1 MAGRIPKQFID
12 ELLTRSDIVDVIDAR
27 VPLRK
32 AGKDYKACCPFHEE
46 KTPSFTVSAVKQ
58 FYHCF
63 GCGAHGSAI
72 GFLMDYEHMSFV
84 DAVEELAARAGLTVP
99 REAGAAFEK
108 DKDTGADLLEL
119 MREAAR
125 FYRQQLREHPQAGRA
140 VEYLKGRGITGE
152 IARDFD
158 LGFAPDGWDNLLRA
172 LGKDENTREALA
184 RAGLVV
190 KKDSG
195 GYYDRFRDRVM
206 FPIEDHR
213 GRIVA
218 FGGRV
223 IDDVQ
228 GRTNAADAAEDRTPE
243 AAQGGPKYLNS
254 PETPL
259 FHKGRELY
267 GLFHARAAI
276 KRENRVLVVEGYMD
290 VVALAQFG
298 IDFAVAT
305 LGTATTRDHLERLFR
320 HAPEAVFCFD
330 GDRAG
335 REAAWRALDNA
346 LPVLREGRQISY
358 LFLHEG
364 EDPDTL
370 VRKEGQEAFLARL
383 KKAIPLPDY
392 LFDTL
397 SRQVDLGRLD
407 GRARLVEL
415 ARPLL
420 SKMPI
425 GVLRQMMLDRL
436 SELSHME
443 PGKLPVS
450 AGNPDQRTSSPRAF
464 RPASSGPREP
474 PSVVR
479 LAIAMLLQRPELA
492 RNVHNEDALADL
504 DMPGISLL
512 VELLR
517 VVKAT
522 AEMNTA
528 SIIENFSDSEHK
540 QNLAKLAFWQHP
552 ALDQDLEA
560 EFSGVMSRLDEA
572 SARQK
577 TERLL
582 QKKNT
587 GELNQ
592 AEKDEL
598 ARLLSLKRDNSRL
611 SPSRH

>member
-27 VPLRK
+27 VPLKK

-46 KTPSFTVSAVKQ
+46 KTPSFTVSVDKQ

-72 GFLMDYEHMSFV
+72 GFLMDYDHMSFIE
-84 DAVEELAARAGLTVP
+84 AVEELAARAGLTIP
-99 REAGAAFEK
+99 REAGVIFEK
-108 DKDTGADLLEL
+108 DKDTGADLLDIL
-119 MREAAR
+119 REAAR
-125 FYRQQLREHPQAGRA
+125 FYRSQLREHPQAGRA

-152 IARDFD
+152 IAREFD

-172 LGKDENTREALA
+172 LGKDEKDSPAGSAISSFQKDSREALV
-184 RAGLVV
+184 RAGLAV
-190 KKDSG
+190 KKEGG
-195 GYYDRFRDRVM
+195 GYYDRFRDRIM
-206 FPIEDHR
+206 FPIEDYR
-213 GRIVA
+213 GRVVA

-223 IDDVQ
+223 LDK
-228 GRTNAADAAEDRTPE
+228 GE
-243 AAQGGPKYLNS
+243 PKYLNS

-267 GLFHARAAI
+267 GLYHAREAI
-276 KRENRVLVVEGYMD
+276 KRVNRVLVVEGYMD

-298 IDFAVAT
+298 VDFAVAT

-320 HAPEAVFCFD
+320 HAPDVIFCFD

-346 LPVLREGRQISY
+346 LPVLREGRQVSF
-358 LFLHEG
+358 LFLPEG

-370 VRKEGQEAFLARL
+370 VRKEGREAFLARL
-383 KKAIPLPDY
+383 TQTIPLPDY

-420 SKMPI
+420 SKMPH
-425 GVLRQMMLDRL
+425 GVLLQMMLDRL
-436 SELSHME
+436 AELSRLD
-443 PGKLPVS
+443 PGKLPVMS
-450 AGNPDQRTSSPRAF
+450 GNPEFASLPTKPVARRA
-464 RPASSGPREP
+464 SGPQEP
-474 PSVVR
+474 PSIVR
-479 LAIAMLLQRPELA
+479 RAIALLLQHPGLVEQ
-492 RNVHNEDALADL
+492 VKDDGGLADL
-504 DMPGISLL
+504 DLPGVALFFEL
-512 VELLR
+512 MKLLR
-517 VVKAT
+517 ST
-522 AEMNTA
+522 PGLNTA
-528 SIIENFSDSEHK
+528 SIIENYRDSEH
-540 QNLAKLAFWQHP
+540 QHHLSKLAVWDYP
-552 ALDQDLEA
+552 GIVENAEA
-560 EFSGVMSRLDEA
+560 EFIGVVSRLAET

-582 QKKNT
+582 QKQDAN
-587 GELNQ
+587 GLNQ

>member
-12 ELLTRSDIVDVIDAR
+12 ELLTRSDIVDVIDSY
-27 VPLRK
+27 VPLKK

-46 KTPSFTVSAVKQ
+46 KTPSFTVSVDKQ

-84 DAVEELAARAGLTVP
+84 EAVEDLATRAGLKVP
-99 REAGAAFEK
+99 KEAGIISEQDKDSGANLLEILREAS
-108 DKDTGADLLEL
+108 
-119 MREAAR
+119 R

-152 IARDFD
+152 VAHEFG

-172 LGKDENTREALA
+172 LGKDDASRDALA

-190 KKDSG
+190 KKEGG

-213 GRIVA
+213 GRVVA

-223 IDDVQ
+223 IDK
-228 GRTNAADAAEDRTPE
+228 GE
-243 AAQGGPKYLNS
+243 PKYLNS

-267 GLFHARAAI
+267 GLFHAREAI

-298 IDFAVAT
+298 VDFAVAT

-320 HAPEAVFCFD
+320 HAPEVIFCFD

-346 LPVLREGRQISY
+346 LPALREGWQASF
-358 LFLHEG
+358 LFLPEG

-370 VRKEGQEAFLARL
+370 VRKEGRDAFLARL
-383 KKAIPLPDY
+383 KTATPLPEY
-392 LFDTL
+392 LFDNL
-397 SRQVDLGRLD
+397 MRQVDMNRMD

-420 SKMPI
+420 SKMPT

-436 SELSHME
+436 AELSRMDV
-443 PGKLPVS
+443 GKLPVPS
-450 AGNPDQRTSSPRAF
+450 GNTEPANVF
-464 RPASSGPREP
+464 RPARRGSASGPQEP
-474 PSVVR
+474 PSIVRRAIALMLQHPVLAKKLSNEGELAGLDLPGMPLFLELYNLLKNSPTLNTAAIIESFGDSEYKHHLSR
-479 LAIAMLLQRPELA
+479 LAVWDYPAMTENVEMEFDSVINRLCAASSKQR
-492 RNVHNEDALADL
+492 
-504 DMPGISLL
+504 
-512 VELLR
+512 
-517 VVKAT
+517 
-522 AEMNTA
+522 
-528 SIIENFSDSEHK
+528 
-540 QNLAKLAFWQHP
+540 
-552 ALDQDLEA
+552 
-560 EFSGVMSRLDEA
+560 
-572 SARQK
+572 

-582 QKKNT
+582 QKQHAQ
-587 GELNQ
+587 GLSQ
-592 AEKDEL
+592 MEKDEL
-598 ARLLSLKRDNSRL
+598 ARLLSVKRDNSRL

>member
-12 ELLTRSDIVDVIDAR
+12 ELLTRTDIVDVIDSY
-27 VPLRK
+27 VPLKK

-46 KTPSFTVSAVKQ
+46 KTPSFTVSVDKQ

-84 DAVEELAARAGLTVP
+84 EAVEDLATRAGLKVP
-99 REAGAAFEK
+99 KEAGVFSGP
-108 DKDTGADLLEL
+108 DKDNGADLLGL
-119 MREAAR
+119 LREAER

-140 VEYLKGRGITGE
+140 VDYLKGRGITGE
-152 IARDFD
+152 IAHEFG

-172 LGKDENTREALA
+172 LGKDDASREALA
-184 RAGLVV
+184 RAGLAV

-195 GYYDRFRDRVM
+195 GHYDRFRDRVM

-213 GRIVA
+213 GRVVA

-228 GRTNAADAAEDRTPE
+228 GRTNAAEDRMSGATK
-243 AAQGGPKYLNS
+243 GGPKYLNS

-267 GLFHARAAI
+267 GLFHAREAI

-298 IDFAVAT
+298 VDFAVAT

-320 HAPEAVFCFD
+320 HAPEVIFCFD

-346 LPVLREGRQISY
+346 LPALREGWQASF
-358 LFLHEG
+358 LFLPEG

-370 VRKEGQEAFLARL
+370 VRKEGKDAFLARL
-383 KKAIPLPDY
+383 KAAIPLPEY
-392 LFDTL
+392 LFDNL
-397 SRQVDLGRLD
+397 MRQVDMNRLD

-420 SKMPI
+420 SKMPQ

-436 SELSHME
+436 AELSRMDV
-443 PGKLPVS
+443 GKLPVPS
-450 AGNPDQRTSSPRAF
+450 GGAEPASSF
-464 RPASSGPREP
+464 RPAMRASSGGPQEP
-474 PSVVR
+474 PSIVR
-479 LAIAMLLQRPELA
+479 RAIALMLQHPALA
-492 RNVHNEDALADL
+492 EKLSNESELADL
-504 DMPGISLL
+504 DLPGMPLFL
-512 VELLR
+512 ELYGML
-517 VVKAT
+517 KNSPT
-522 AEMNTA
+522 MNTA
-528 SIIENFSDSEHK
+528 AIIESFSDSEYQHHLSR
-540 QNLAKLAFWQHP
+540 LAVWDYP
-552 ALDQDLEA
+552 ALAENVEM
-560 EFSGVMSRLDEA
+560 EFSAVINRLRDA
-572 SARQK
+572 SAKQRA
-577 TERLL
+577 ERLL
-582 QKKNT
+582 HKQHAQ
-587 GELNQ
+587 GLNQ
-592 AEKDEL
+592 TEKDEL
-598 ARLLSLKRDNSRL
+598 ARLLSVKRDNSRL

>member
-12 ELLTRSDIVDVIDAR
+12 ELLIRSDIVDVIDSH

-46 KTPSFTVSAVKQ
+46 KTPSFTVSADKQ

-84 DAVEELAARAGLTVP
+84 EAVEELAARAGLTVP
-99 REAGAAFEK
+99 REAGAALEK
-108 DKDTGADLLEL
+108 DKDTGADLIEL

-140 VEYLKGRGITGE
+140 VEYLKKRGITGE
-152 IARDFD
+152 IAREFD

-172 LGKDENTREALA
+172 LGKDEASREALV
-184 RAGLVV
+184 RAGLAV

-206 FPIEDHR
+206 FPIEDYR
-213 GRIVA
+213 GRRVA

-223 IDDVQ
+223 MDK
-228 GRTNAADAAEDRTPE
+228 GE
-243 AAQGGPKYLNS
+243 PKYLNS

-290 VVALAQFG
+290 VVALAQFN

-320 HAPEAVFCFD
+320 HAPEVVFCFD

-346 LPVLREGRQISY
+346 LPVLREGRQISF
-358 LFLHEG
+358 LFLPEG
-364 EDPDTL
+364 EDPDTF
-370 VRKEGQEAFLARL
+370 VRQEGREALLACL
-383 KKAIPLPDY
+383 KTALPLPDY

-415 ARPLL
+415 ASPLL
-420 SKMPI
+420 SKMPA
-425 GVLRQMMLDRL
+425 GVLHRMMLDRL
-436 SELSHME
+436 AELSRMD
-443 PGKLPVS
+443 PGKLPLLAGSPEPVS
-450 AGNPDQRTSSPRAF
+450 LT
-464 RPASSGPREP
+464 RPEIRHKSGPQEP

-479 LAIAMLLQRPELA
+479 LAIAMLLQHPELVA
-492 RNVHNEDALADL
+492 KAPHEQALTDL
-504 DMPGISLL
+504 DMPGIPLL
-512 VELLR
+512 AELLR
-517 VVKAT
+517 LMRAT
-522 AEMNTA
+522 PGLNTA
-528 SIIENFSDSEHK
+528 SIIENFSGSEHK
-540 QNLAKLAFWQHP
+540 HNLAKLAFWRHP
-552 ALDQDLEA
+552 ALEQNVEA
-560 EFSGVMSRLDEA
+560 EFSGVMSRLDEI
-572 SARQK
+572 SAWQK

-582 QKKNT
+582 HKKKNM
-587 GELNQ
+587 GGLNQ

>member
-12 ELLTRSDIVDVIDAR
+12 ELLTRSDIIDVIDAR

-46 KTPSFTVSAVKQ
+46 KTPSFTVSADKQ

-84 DAVEELAARAGLTVP
+84 EAVEELAARAGLTVP
-99 REAGAAFEK
+99 KEAGAAFEK
-108 DKDTGADLLEL
+108 EKDTGADLIEL

-125 FYRQQLREHPQAGRA
+125 FYRSQLREHPQASRP

-158 LGFAPDGWDNLLRA
+158 LGFAPDGWDHLLRA
-172 LGKDENTREALA
+172 LGKDEASREALA

-223 IDDVQ
+223 IDK
-228 GRTNAADAAEDRTPE
+228 GE
-243 AAQGGPKYLNS
+243 PKYLNS

-267 GLFHARAAI
+267 GLFHARDAI

-320 HAPEAVFCFD
+320 HAPEVIFCFD

-346 LPVLREGRQISY
+346 LPVLREGRQISF
-358 LFLHEG
+358 LFLPEG

-370 VRKEGQEAFLARL
+370 VRQEGRDAFLARL
-383 KKAIPLPDY
+383 KKALPLPDY

-420 SKMPI
+420 SKMPA

-436 SELSHME
+436 GELSLMD
-443 PGKLPVS
+443 PDKLPMS
-450 AGNPDQRTSSPRAF
+450 AANPDQPVPQRGF
-464 RPASSGPREP
+464 RPSGSGPREP
-474 PSVVR
+474 ASVVR

-492 RNVHNEDALADL
+492 RNVHNEDALTDL
-504 DMPGISLL
+504 DMPGMPLL
-512 VELLR
+512 LELLR
-517 VVKAT
+517 VVKGT
-522 AEMNTA
+522 SGLNTA
-528 SIIENFSDSEHK
+528 SIIENFSDSEYK

-552 ALDQDLEA
+552 ALEQDLET
-560 EFSGVMSRLDEA
+560 EFSGVMSRLEEV

-582 QKKNT
+582 QKKHT
-587 GELNQ
+587 GGLNQ
-592 AEKDEL
+592 MEKDEL
-598 ARLLSLKRDNSRL
+598 ARLLSLKRDNSRV

>member
-12 ELLTRSDIVDVIDAR
+12 ELLTRSDIIDVIDAR

-46 KTPSFTVSAVKQ
+46 KTPSFTVSADKQ

-84 DAVEELAARAGLTVP
+84 EAVEELAARAGLTVP
-99 REAGAAFEK
+99 KEAGGTFEK
-108 DKDTGADLLEL
+108 EKDTGADLIEL

-125 FYRQQLREHPQAGRA
+125 FYRQQLREHPQASRP
-140 VEYLKGRGITGE
+140 VEYLKKRGITGE

-158 LGFAPDGWDNLLRA
+158 LGFAPDGWDNLLRT
-172 LGKDENTREALA
+172 LGKDEATREALA

-223 IDDVQ
+223 IDK
-228 GRTNAADAAEDRTPE
+228 GE
-243 AAQGGPKYLNS
+243 PKYLNS

-267 GLFHARAAI
+267 GLFHARDAI
-276 KRENRVLVVEGYMD
+276 KRENRVMVVEGYMD

-298 IDFAVAT
+298 VDFAVAT

-320 HAPEAVFCFD
+320 HAPEVIFCFD

-346 LPVLREGRQISY
+346 LPVLREGRQISF
-358 LFLHEG
+358 LFLPEG

-370 VRKEGQEAFLARL
+370 VRKEGREAFLARL
-383 KKAIPLPDY
+383 KKALPLPDY
-392 LFDTL
+392 LFDSL

-420 SKMPI
+420 SKMPA

-436 SELSHME
+436 GELSRTD

-450 AGNPDQRTSSPRAF
+450 AGAPEQRPLQHEY
-464 RPASSGPREP
+464 RPSGGGPREP
-474 PSVVR
+474 PSMIR
-479 LAIAMLLQRPELA
+479 LAIAMLLQQPNLA
-492 RNVHNEDALADL
+492 RNVQNESDLAEL
-504 DMPGISLL
+504 DMPGMPLL
-512 VELLR
+512 MELLR
-517 VVKAT
+517 VVKGT
-522 AEMNTA
+522 SGLNTA

-552 ALDQDLEA
+552 ALEQDLEA
-560 EFSGVMSRLDEA
+560 EFSGVMSRLYEA

-582 QKKNT
+582 QKKQT
-587 GELNQ
+587 VGLNQ
-592 AEKDEL
+592 AESDEL
-598 ARLLSLKRDNSRL
+598 ARLLSLKRDSSRL
-611 SPSRH
+611 LPSRH

>member
-12 ELLTRSDIVDVIDAR
+12 ELLTRSDIVDVIDSH
-27 VPLRK
+27 VPLKK

-46 KTPSFTVSAVKQ
+46 KTPSFTVSVDKQ

-84 DAVEELAARAGLTVP
+84 EAVEDLAARAGLKVP
-99 REAGAAFEK
+99 KEAGVFSGP
-108 DKDTGADLLEL
+108 DKDNGADLLGL
-119 MREAAR
+119 LLEATR

-152 IARDFD
+152 IAHEFG

-172 LGKDENTREALA
+172 LGKDDASCEALA
-184 RAGLVV
+184 RAGLAV
-190 KKDSG
+190 KKESG
-195 GYYDRFRDRVM
+195 GHYDRFRDRVM

-213 GRIVA
+213 GRAVA

-228 GRTNAADAAEDRTPE
+228 GRTTVAEDRMSGATK
-243 AAQGGPKYLNS
+243 GGPKYLNS

-267 GLFHARAAI
+267 GLFHAREAI

-298 IDFAVAT
+298 VDFAVAT
-305 LGTATTRDHLERLFR
+305 LGTATTRDHLDRLFR
-320 HAPEAVFCFD
+320 HAPEFIFCFD

-346 LPVLREGRQISY
+346 LPALREGWQASF
-358 LFLHEG
+358 LFLPEG

-370 VRKEGQEAFLARL
+370 VRKEGKDAFLARL
-383 KKAIPLPDY
+383 KTAIPLPEY
-392 LFDTL
+392 LFDNL
-397 SRQVDLGRLD
+397 MRQVDMNRMD

-420 SKMPI
+420 SKMPQ

-436 SELSHME
+436 AELSRME
-443 PGKLPVS
+443 VGKLPVPS
-450 AGNPDQRTSSPRAF
+450 GNTEPASFF
-464 RPASSGPREP
+464 RPAMRGSSSGPQEP
-474 PSVVR
+474 PSIVR
-479 LAIAMLLQRPELA
+479 RAIALMLQHPALA
-492 RNVHNEDALADL
+492 EKLSNESELADL
-504 DMPGISLL
+504 DLPGMPLFL
-512 VELLR
+512 ELYSML
-517 VVKAT
+517 KNSPT
-522 AEMNTA
+522 MNTA
-528 SIIENFSDSEHK
+528 AIIESFSDSEH
-540 QNLAKLAFWQHP
+540 QHHLSRLAVWDYP
-552 ALDQDLEA
+552 ALAENVEM
-560 EFSGVMSRLDEA
+560 EFSVVINRLCDA
-572 SARQK
+572 SSKQR
-577 TERLL
+577 TDRLL
-582 QKKNT
+582 QKQHAQ
-587 GELNQ
+587 GLNQ
-592 AEKDEL
+592 TEKDEL
-598 ARLLSLKRDNSRL
+598 ARLLSVKRDNSRL

>member
-46 KTPSFTVSAVKQ
+46 KTPSFTVSADKQ

-84 DAVEELAARAGLTVP
+84 EAVEELAARAGLTVP
-99 REAGAAFEK
+99 KEAGTAFEK
-108 DKDTGADLLEL
+108 EKDTGADLIDLL
-119 MREAAR
+119 REAAR
-125 FYRQQLREHPQAGRA
+125 FYRQQLREHPQAARA
-140 VEYLKGRGITGE
+140 VNYLKRRGITGE
-152 IARDFD
+152 IANEFN

-172 LGKDENTREALA
+172 LGKDDNSREALA
-184 RAGLVV
+184 RAGLAV

-218 FGGRV
+218 FGGRI
-223 IDDVQ
+223 IDK
-228 GRTNAADAAEDRTPE
+228 GE
-243 AAQGGPKYLNS
+243 PKYLNS

-267 GLFHARAAI
+267 GLFHARDAI
-276 KRENRVLVVEGYMD
+276 RRENRVMVVEGYMD

-320 HAPEAVFCFD
+320 HAPEVIFCFD

-335 REAAWRALDNA
+335 REAAWRALENV

-358 LFLHEG
+358 LFLPEG
-364 EDPDTL
+364 DDPDTL
-370 VRKEGQEAFLARL
+370 VRKEGKEALLARL
-383 KKAIPLPDY
+383 RKSIPLPDY
-392 LFDTL
+392 LFDSL

-420 SKMPI
+420 SKMPTGI
-425 GVLRQMMLDRL
+425 LREMMLERL
-436 SELSHME
+436 AELSRTD
-443 PGKLPVS
+443 PVKMPLNVGS
-450 AGNPDQRTSSPRAF
+450 PEAYPSSPREF
-464 RPASSGPREP
+464 RVSSRGPREP
-474 PSVVR
+474 PSMVR
-479 LAIAMLLQRPELA
+479 LAIAILLQRPELA
-492 RNVHNEDALADL
+492 RSVSDARVLADL
-504 DMPGISLL
+504 EMPGVPLL
-512 VELLR
+512 VELLS
-517 VVKAT
+517 VIKGS
-522 AEMNTA
+522 AELNTA
-528 SIIENFSDSEHK
+528 SIIENFDDSDHK

-552 ALDQDLEA
+552 ALDTDLEA
-560 EFSGVMSRLDEA
+560 EFAGVMSRLQEVCT
-572 SARQK
+572 RQK

-582 QKKNT
+582 HKKEV

-611 SPSRH
+611 SPPRH

>member
-12 ELLTRSDIVDVIDAR
+12 ELLTRSDIVDVIDSY
-27 VPLRK
+27 VPLKK

-46 KTPSFTVSAVKQ
+46 KTPSFTVSVDKQ

-84 DAVEELAARAGLTVP
+84 EAVEDLAARAGLKVP
-99 REAGAAFEK
+99 KEAGVFQGP
-108 DKDTGADLLEL
+108 DKDNGTDLLGL
-119 MREAAR
+119 LLEATR

-152 IARDFD
+152 IAHEFG

-172 LGKDENTREALA
+172 LGKDDVSREALA
-184 RAGLVV
+184 RAGLAV
-190 KKDSG
+190 KKEGG
-195 GYYDRFRDRVM
+195 GYYDRFRDRII

-213 GRIVA
+213 GRVVA

-223 IDDVQ
+223 LDK
-228 GRTNAADAAEDRTPE
+228 GE
-243 AAQGGPKYLNS
+243 PKYLNS
-254 PETPL
+254 PETQL

-267 GLFHARAAI
+267 GLFHAREAI

-298 IDFAVAT
+298 VDFAVAT

-320 HAPEAVFCFD
+320 HAPEVIFCFD

-346 LPVLREGRQISY
+346 LPALREGWQASF
-358 LFLHEG
+358 LFLPEG
-364 EDPDTL
+364 EDPDSL
-370 VRKEGQEAFLARL
+370 VRKEGKDAFLARL
-383 KKAIPLPDY
+383 KTAIPLPEY
-392 LFDTL
+392 LFDNL
-397 SRQVDLGRLD
+397 MRQVDMNRMD

-420 SKMPI
+420 SKMPQ

-436 SELSHME
+436 AELSRMDV
-443 PGKLPVS
+443 GKLPVPS
-450 AGNPDQRTSSPRAF
+450 GNTEPASSF
-464 RPASSGPREP
+464 RPAMRGSSSGPQEP
-474 PSVVR
+474 PSIVR
-479 LAIAMLLQRPELA
+479 RAIALMLQHPALA
-492 RNVHNEDALADL
+492 QQLSNESELADL
-504 DMPGISLL
+504 DLPGMPLL
-512 VELLR
+512 LELYGML
-517 VVKAT
+517 KNSPT
-522 AEMNTA
+522 MNTA
-528 SIIENFSDSEHK
+528 AIIESFSDSEYQHHLSR
-540 QNLAKLAFWQHP
+540 LAVWDYP
-552 ALDQDLEA
+552 ALA
-560 EFSGVMSRLDEA
+560 ENVEMEFGVVINRLCDA
-572 SARQK
+572 SSKQR

-582 QKKNT
+582 QKQHAQ
-587 GELNQ
+587 GLNQ
-592 AEKDEL
+592 TEKDEL
-598 ARLLSLKRDNSRL
+598 ARLLSVKRDNSRL

>member
-12 ELLTRSDIVDVIDAR
+12 ELLTRSDIVDVIDSY
-27 VPLRK
+27 VPLKK

-46 KTPSFTVSAVKQ
+46 KTPSFTVSVDKQ

-84 DAVEELAARAGLTVP
+84 EAVEDLAARAGLKVP
-99 REAGAAFEK
+99 KEAGVFSGP
-108 DKDTGADLLEL
+108 DKDNGADLLGL
-119 MREAAR
+119 LLEATR

-152 IARDFD
+152 IAHEFG

-172 LGKDENTREALA
+172 LGKDEANREALA
-184 RAGLVV
+184 RAGLAV
-190 KKDSG
+190 KKEGG
-195 GYYDRFRDRVM
+195 GYYDRFRDRII

-213 GRIVA
+213 GRVVA

-223 IDDVQ
+223 IDK
-228 GRTNAADAAEDRTPE
+228 GE
-243 AAQGGPKYLNS
+243 PKYLNS
-254 PETPL
+254 PETSL

-267 GLFHARAAI
+267 GLFHAREAI

-298 IDFAVAT
+298 VDFAVAT

-320 HAPEAVFCFD
+320 HAPEVIFCFD

-346 LPVLREGRQISY
+346 LPALREGWQASF
-358 LFLHEG
+358 LFLPEG

-370 VRKEGQEAFLARL
+370 VRKEGKDAFLARL
-383 KKAIPLPDY
+383 KTAIPLPEY
-392 LFDTL
+392 LFDNL
-397 SRQVDLGRLD
+397 MRQVDMNRMD

-420 SKMPI
+420 SKMPQ

-436 SELSHME
+436 AELSRLDV
-443 PGKLPVS
+443 GKLPV
-450 AGNPDQRTSSPRAF
+450 TSGYAEPASAF
-464 RPASSGPREP
+464 RPAARGSSGPQEP
-474 PSVVR
+474 PSIVR
-479 LAIAMLLQRPELA
+479 RAIALMLQHPALA
-492 RNVHNEDALADL
+492 QKLSNESELADL
-504 DMPGISLL
+504 DLPGMPLFL
-512 VELLR
+512 ELYGML
-517 VVKAT
+517 KNSPT
-522 AEMNTA
+522 MNTA
-528 SIIENFSDSEHK
+528 AIIESFSDSDYQHHLSR
-540 QNLAKLAFWQHP
+540 LAVWDYP
-552 ALDQDLEA
+552 ALAENVEL
-560 EFSGVMSRLDEA
+560 EFSVVINRLCDA
-572 SARQK
+572 SSKQK

-582 QKKNT
+582 QKQHAQ
-587 GELNQ
+587 GLNQ
-592 AEKDEL
+592 TEKDEL
-598 ARLLSLKRDNSRL
+598 ARLLSVKRDNSRL

>member
-46 KTPSFTVSAVKQ
+46 KTPSFTVSADKQ

-84 DAVEELAARAGLTVP
+84 EAVEELAARAGLTVP
-99 REAGAAFEK
+99 KEAGAAFEK
-108 DKDTGADLLEL
+108 DKDTGADLIEL

-140 VEYLKGRGITGE
+140 VDYLKGRGITGE

-172 LGKDENTREALA
+172 LGKDDATREALA

-190 KKDSG
+190 KKDSSSF
-195 GYYDRFRDRVM
+195 YDRFRDRVM

-228 GRTNAADAAEDRTPE
+228 GRTNVAKDRMSGATK
-243 AAQGGPKYLNS
+243 GGPKYLNS

-267 GLFHARAAI
+267 GLFHARDAI

-298 IDFAVAT
+298 INNAVAT
-305 LGTATTRDHLERLFR
+305 LGTATTREHLERLFR
-320 HAPEAVFCFD
+320 HVPDVVFCFD

-346 LPVLREGRQISY
+346 LPVLREGRQISF
-358 LFLHEG
+358 LFLPEG

-370 VRKEGQEAFLARL
+370 VRQEGREAFLARL
-383 KKAIPLPDY
+383 KKALPLPDY
-392 LFDTL
+392 LFETL

-420 SKMPI
+420 SKMPA

-436 SELSHME
+436 AELSLMD
-443 PGKLPVS
+443 PDKLPVNV
-450 AGNPDQRTSSPRAF
+450 ANPDRHVPRRGF
-464 RPASSGPREP
+464 RPSGGPREP
-474 PSVVR
+474 ASVVR
-479 LAIAMLLQRPELA
+479 LAIAMLLQRPDLA
-492 RNVHNEDALADL
+492 RNVRNEDALAEL
-504 DMPGISLL
+504 DMPGIPLL
-512 VELLR
+512 LELLR
-517 VVKAT
+517 VVKGT
-522 AEMNTA
+522 SGMNTA
-528 SIIENFSDSEHK
+528 SIIENFNDSEHK

-552 ALDQDLEA
+552 ALEQELET
-560 EFSGVMSRLDEA
+560 EFSGVMSRLDEV

-582 QKKNT
+582 QKKHS
-587 GELNQ
+587 GGLNQ

-598 ARLLSLKRDNSRL
+598 ARLLSLKRDNSRV

>member
-1 MAGRIPKQFID
+1 M
-12 ELLTRSDIVDVIDAR
+12 
-27 VPLRK
+27 
-32 AGKDYKACCPFHEE
+32 
-46 KTPSFTVSAVKQ
+46 
-58 FYHCF
+58 
-63 GCGAHGSAI
+63 
-72 GFLMDYEHMSFV
+72 
-84 DAVEELAARAGLTVP
+84 
-99 REAGAAFEK
+99 
-108 DKDTGADLLEL
+108 
-119 MREAAR
+119 
-125 FYRQQLREHPQAGRA
+125 
-140 VEYLKGRGITGE
+140 EYLKGRGITGE

-172 LGKDENTREALA
+172 LGKDEASREALA

-223 IDDVQ
+223 IDK
-228 GRTNAADAAEDRTPE
+228 GE
-243 AAQGGPKYLNS
+243 PKYLNS

-267 GLFHARAAI
+267 GLFHARDAI

-298 IDFAVAT
+298 VDFAVAT

-320 HAPEAVFCFD
+320 HAPEVIFCFD

-346 LPVLREGRQISY
+346 LPVLREGRQISF
-358 LFLHEG
+358 LFLPEG

-370 VRKEGQEAFLARL
+370 VRKEGRDAFLARL
-383 KKAIPLPDY
+383 KKALPLPDY

-420 SKMPI
+420 SKMPA

-436 SELSHME
+436 ARTE
-443 PGKLPVS
+443 PHGPGQIAHECRESGS
-450 AGNPDQRTSSPRAF
+450 AC
-464 RPASSGPREP
+464 
-474 PSVVR
+474 
-479 LAIAMLLQRPELA
+479 
-492 RNVHNEDALADL
+492 
-504 DMPGISLL
+504 
-512 VELLR
+512 
-517 VVKAT
+517 
-522 AEMNTA
+522 
-528 SIIENFSDSEHK
+528 
-540 QNLAKLAFWQHP
+540 
-552 ALDQDLEA
+552 
-560 EFSGVMSRLDEA
+560 A
-572 SARQK
+572 SARIPPQ
-577 TERLL
+577 R
-582 QKKNT
+582 QRSART
-587 GELNQ
+587 GLGGAPGHCHVVTAPGAGAKCAQ
-592 AEKDEL
+592 
-598 ARLLSLKRDNSRL
+598 
-611 SPSRH
+611 

>member
-1 MAGRIPKQFID
+1 MAGRIPKPFID
-12 ELLTRSDIVDVIDAR
+12 ELLTRIDIVDVIDAR

-46 KTPSFTVSAVKQ
+46 KTPSFTVSADKQ
-58 FYHCF
+58 FYHCL
-63 GCGAHGSAI
+63 GCGAHGSAN
-72 GFLMDYEHMSFV
+72 GFLMDYDHMSFV
-84 DAVEELAARAGLTVP
+84 EAVEELAARAGLAIP
-99 REAGAAFEK
+99 REAGVVVSENR
-108 DKDTGADLLEL
+108 DNGADLLEL

-125 FYRQQLREHPQAGRA
+125 FYRQQLREHPQSARA
-140 VEYLKGRGITGE
+140 VEYLKRRGITGE
-152 IARDFD
+152 IAHEFG

-172 LGKDENTREALA
+172 LGKDEPTREALA
-184 RAGLVV
+184 RAGLAV

-223 IDDVQ
+223 IDK
-228 GRTNAADAAEDRTPE
+228 GE
-243 AAQGGPKYLNS
+243 PKYLNS

-267 GLFHARAAI
+267 GLHHAREAI
-276 KRENRVLVVEGYMD
+276 KRENRVMVVEGYMD

-320 HAPEAVFCFD
+320 YAPEVIFCFD

-346 LPVLREGRQISY
+346 LVVLRDGRQASF
-358 LFLHEG
+358 LFLPEG

-370 VRKEGQEAFLARL
+370 VRKEGREALLARI
-383 KKAIPLPDY
+383 KAALPLPDY
-392 LFDTL
+392 FFSTL
-397 SRQVDLGRLD
+397 SQQVDLGRLD

-420 SKMPI
+420 SKMPT

-436 SELSHME
+436 AELSRIDA
-443 PGKLPVS
+443 GKLSMPPGNPEVS
-450 AGNPDQRTSSPRAF
+450 AASNAANAAPRPVTGG
-464 RPASSGPREP
+464 RREP

-479 LAIAMLLQRPELA
+479 LAIAMLLQHPSLA
-492 RNVHNEDALADL
+492 ERAPDEPSFADL
-504 DMPGISLL
+504 DLPGMNLL
-512 VELLR
+512 LAVLQLLKSTPR
-517 VVKAT
+517 L
-522 AEMNTA
+522 NTA
-528 SIIENFSDSEHK
+528 GIIESFRDSEHK
-540 QNLAKLAFWQHP
+540 HIIGKLAAWQHP
-552 ALDQDLEA
+552 ALEQNVEM
-560 EFSGVMSRLDEA
+560 EFTGLMDRLRDI
-572 SARQK
+572 SATQRI
-577 TERLL
+577 ERLL
-582 QKKNT
+582 QRQQS
-587 GELNQ
+587 GEANQ
-592 AEKDEL
+592 AEKAEL
-598 ARLLSLKRDNSRL
+598 ARLLREKQETTRP

>member
-12 ELLTRSDIVDVIDAR
+12 ELLTRTDIVDVIDSY
-27 VPLRK
+27 VPLKK

-46 KTPSFTVSAVKQ
+46 KTPSFTVSVDKQ

-84 DAVEELAARAGLTVP
+84 EAVEDLAARAGLKVP
-99 REAGAAFEK
+99 KEAGVFSGP
-108 DKDTGADLLEL
+108 DKDNGADLLGL
-119 MREAAR
+119 LREAER

-140 VEYLKGRGITGE
+140 VDYLKGRGITGE
-152 IARDFD
+152 IAHEFG

-172 LGKDENTREALA
+172 LGKDDASREALA
-184 RAGLVV
+184 RAGLAV
-190 KKDSG
+190 KKESG

-213 GRIVA
+213 GRVVA

-228 GRTNAADAAEDRTPE
+228 GRTNVAEDRMSGATK
-243 AAQGGPKYLNS
+243 GGPKYLNS

-267 GLFHARAAI
+267 GLFHAREAI

-298 IDFAVAT
+298 VDFAVAT

-320 HAPEAVFCFD
+320 HAPEVIFCFD

-346 LPVLREGRQISY
+346 LPALREGWQASF
-358 LFLHEG
+358 LFLPEG

-370 VRKEGQEAFLARL
+370 VRMEGKDAFLARL
-383 KKAIPLPDY
+383 KTAIPLPEY
-392 LFDTL
+392 LFDNL
-397 SRQVDLGRLD
+397 MRQVDMNRLD

-420 SKMPI
+420 SKMPQ

-436 SELSHME
+436 AELSRMDV
-443 PGKLPVS
+443 GKLPVPS
-450 AGNPDQRTSSPRAF
+450 GGAEPASSF
-464 RPASSGPREP
+464 RPAMRASSGGPQEP
-474 PSVVR
+474 PSIVR
-479 LAIAMLLQRPELA
+479 RAIALMLQHPALA
-492 RNVHNEDALADL
+492 EKLSNESELADL
-504 DMPGISLL
+504 DLPGMPLFL
-512 VELLR
+512 ELYGML
-517 VVKAT
+517 KDSPT
-522 AEMNTA
+522 MNTA
-528 SIIENFSDSEHK
+528 AIIESFSDSEYQHHLSR
-540 QNLAKLAFWQHP
+540 LAVWDYP
-552 ALDQDLEA
+552 ALAENVEM
-560 EFSGVMSRLDEA
+560 EFSAVINRLRDA
-572 SARQK
+572 SSKQRA
-577 TERLL
+577 ERLL
-582 QKKNT
+582 RKQHAQ
-587 GELNQ
+587 GLNQ
-592 AEKDEL
+592 TEKDEL
-598 ARLLSLKRDNSRL
+598 ARLLSVKRDNSRL

>member
-12 ELLTRSDIVDVIDAR
+12 ELLTRSDIVDVIDSY
-27 VPLRK
+27 VPLKK

-46 KTPSFTVSAVKQ
+46 KTPSFTVSADKQ

-84 DAVEELAARAGLTVP
+84 EAVEDLAARAGLKVP
-99 REAGAAFEK
+99 KEAGVVSGQ
-108 DKDTGADLLEL
+108 DKDTGTDLIEIL
-119 MREAAR
+119 REASR
-125 FYRQQLREHPQAGRA
+125 FYRQQLREHPQAGR
-140 VEYLKGRGITGE
+140 VVDYLKGRGIAGE
-152 IARDFD
+152 IAHEFG

-172 LGKDENTREALA
+172 LGKDDASREALA

-190 KKDSG
+190 KKEG
-195 GYYDRFRDRVM
+195 GNYDRFRDRVM

-213 GRIVA
+213 GRVVA

-223 IDDVQ
+223 IDK
-228 GRTNAADAAEDRTPE
+228 GE
-243 AAQGGPKYLNS
+243 PKYLNS

-298 IDFAVAT
+298 VDFAVAT
-305 LGTATTRDHLERLFR
+305 LGTATTRDHLDRLFR
-320 HAPEAVFCFD
+320 HAPEVIFCFD

-346 LPVLREGRQISY
+346 LSTLREGWQASF
-358 LFLHEG
+358 LFLPEG

-370 VRKEGQEAFLARL
+370 VRKEGKDAFLARL
-383 KKAIPLPDY
+383 KTVIALPEY
-392 LFDTL
+392 LFDNL
-397 SRQVDLGRLD
+397 MRQVDMNRMD

-420 SKMPI
+420 SKMPP

-436 SELSHME
+436 AELSRMDV
-443 PGKLPVS
+443 GKLPVS
-450 AGNPDQRTSSPRAF
+450 SGNTNPAGSF
-464 RPASSGPREP
+464 RPAMRGSAGGPQEP
-474 PSVVR
+474 PSIVR
-479 LAIAMLLQRPELA
+479 RAIALMLQHP
-492 RNVHNEDALADL
+492 ALAEKLSNESELVDL
-504 DMPGISLL
+504 DLPGMPLFL
-512 VELLR
+512 ELYGML
-517 VVKAT
+517 KDSPT
-522 AEMNTA
+522 MNTA
-528 SIIENFSDSEHK
+528 SIIESFSDSEH
-540 QNLAKLAFWQHP
+540 QHHLSRLAVWDYP
-552 ALDQDLEA
+552 ALAENVEM
-560 EFSGVMSRLDEA
+560 EFSVVINRLCDA
-572 SARQK
+572 SSKQR
-577 TERLL
+577 TDRLL
-582 QKKNT
+582 QKQHAQ
-587 GELNQ
+587 GLNQ
-592 AEKDEL
+592 TEKDEL
-598 ARLLSLKRDNSRL
+598 ARLLSVKRDNSRL

>member
-12 ELLTRSDIVDVIDAR
+12 ELLTRTDIVDVIDSY
-27 VPLRK
+27 VPLKK

-46 KTPSFTVSAVKQ
+46 KTPSFTVSVDKQ

-84 DAVEELAARAGLTVP
+84 EAVEDLATRAGLKVP
-99 REAGAAFEK
+99 KEAGVVSGQ
-108 DKDTGADLLEL
+108 DKDTGTDLLEIL
-119 MREAAR
+119 REASR

-140 VEYLKGRGITGE
+140 VDYLKGRGITGE
-152 IARDFD
+152 IAHEFG

-172 LGKDENTREALA
+172 LGKDDASREALA
-184 RAGLVV
+184 RAGLAV

-195 GYYDRFRDRVM
+195 GHYDRFRDRVM

-213 GRIVA
+213 GRVVA

-228 GRTNAADAAEDRTPE
+228 GRTNAAEDRMSGATK
-243 AAQGGPKYLNS
+243 GGPKYLNS

-267 GLFHARAAI
+267 GLFHAREAI

-298 IDFAVAT
+298 VDFAVAT

-320 HAPEAVFCFD
+320 HAPEVIFCFD

-346 LPVLREGRQISY
+346 LPALREGWQASF
-358 LFLHEG
+358 LFLPEG

-370 VRKEGQEAFLARL
+370 VRKEGKDAFLARL
-383 KKAIPLPDY
+383 KAAIPLPEY
-392 LFDTL
+392 LFDNL
-397 SRQVDLGRLD
+397 MRQVDMNRLD

-420 SKMPI
+420 SKMPQ

-436 SELSHME
+436 AELSRMDV
-443 PGKLPVS
+443 GKLPVPS
-450 AGNPDQRTSSPRAF
+450 GGAEPASSF
-464 RPASSGPREP
+464 RPAMRASSGGPQEP
-474 PSVVR
+474 PSIVR
-479 LAIAMLLQRPELA
+479 RAIALMLQHPALA
-492 RNVHNEDALADL
+492 EKLSNESELADL
-504 DMPGISLL
+504 DLPGMPLFL
-512 VELLR
+512 ELYGML
-517 VVKAT
+517 KDSPT
-522 AEMNTA
+522 MNTA
-528 SIIENFSDSEHK
+528 AIIESFSDSEYQHHLSR
-540 QNLAKLAFWQHP
+540 LAVWDYP
-552 ALDQDLEA
+552 ALAENVEM
-560 EFSGVMSRLDEA
+560 EFSAVINRLRDA
-572 SARQK
+572 SSKQRA
-577 TERLL
+577 ERLL
-582 QKKNT
+582 RKQHAQ
-587 GELNQ
+587 GLNQ
-592 AEKDEL
+592 TEKDEL
-598 ARLLSLKRDNSRL
+598 ARLLSVKRDNSRL

>member
-12 ELLTRSDIVDVIDAR
+12 ELLTRTDIVDVIDSY
-27 VPLRK
+27 VPLKK

-46 KTPSFTVSAVKQ
+46 KTPSFTVSVDKQ

-84 DAVEELAARAGLTVP
+84 EAVEDLATRAGLKVP
-99 REAGAAFEK
+99 KEAGVFSGP
-108 DKDTGADLLEL
+108 DKDNGADLLGL
-119 MREAAR
+119 LREAER

-140 VEYLKGRGITGE
+140 VDYLKGRGITGE
-152 IARDFD
+152 IAHEFG

-172 LGKDENTREALA
+172 LGKDDASREALA
-184 RAGLVV
+184 RAGLAV

-195 GYYDRFRDRVM
+195 GHYDRFRDRVM

-213 GRIVA
+213 GRVVA

-228 GRTNAADAAEDRTPE
+228 GRTNAAEDRMSGATK
-243 AAQGGPKYLNS
+243 GGPKYLNS

-267 GLFHARAAI
+267 GLFHAREAI

-298 IDFAVAT
+298 VDFAVAT

-320 HAPEAVFCFD
+320 HAPEVIFCFD

-346 LPVLREGRQISY
+346 LPALREGWQASF
-358 LFLHEG
+358 LFLPEG

-370 VRKEGQEAFLARL
+370 VRKEGKDAFLARL
-383 KKAIPLPDY
+383 KAAIPLPEY
-392 LFDTL
+392 LFDNL
-397 SRQVDLGRLD
+397 MRQVDMNRLD

-420 SKMPI
+420 SKMPQ

-436 SELSHME
+436 AELSRMDV
-443 PGKLPVS
+443 GKLPVPS
-450 AGNPDQRTSSPRAF
+450 GGAEPASSF
-464 RPASSGPREP
+464 RPAMRASSGGPQEP
-474 PSVVR
+474 PSIVR
-479 LAIAMLLQRPELA
+479 RAIALMLQHPALA
-492 RNVHNEDALADL
+492 EKLSNESELADL
-504 DMPGISLL
+504 DLPGMPLFL
-512 VELLR
+512 ELYGML
-517 VVKAT
+517 KNSPT
-522 AEMNTA
+522 MNTA
-528 SIIENFSDSEHK
+528 AIIESFSDSEYQHHLSR
-540 QNLAKLAFWQHP
+540 LAVWDYP
-552 ALDQDLEA
+552 ALAENVEM
-560 EFSGVMSRLDEA
+560 EFSAVINRLRDA
-572 SARQK
+572 SSKQRA
-577 TERLL
+577 ERLL
-582 QKKNT
+582 HKQHAQ
-587 GELNQ
+587 GLNQ
-592 AEKDEL
+592 TEKDEL
-598 ARLLSLKRDNSRL
+598 ARLLSVKRDNSRL

>member
-12 ELLTRSDIVDVIDAR
+12 ELLTRTDIVDVIDSY
-27 VPLRK
+27 VPLKK

-46 KTPSFTVSAVKQ
+46 KTPSFTVSVDKQ

-84 DAVEELAARAGLTVP
+84 EAVEDLAARAGLKVP
-99 REAGAAFEK
+99 KEAGVVSGQ
-108 DKDTGADLLEL
+108 DKDTGTELLEIL
-119 MREAAR
+119 REASR

-140 VEYLKGRGITGE
+140 VDYLKGRGITGE
-152 IARDFD
+152 IAHEFG

-172 LGKDENTREALA
+172 LGKDDASREALA
-184 RAGLVV
+184 RAGLAV

-195 GYYDRFRDRVM
+195 GHYDRFRDRVM

-213 GRIVA
+213 GRVVA

-228 GRTNAADAAEDRTPE
+228 GRINVAEDRMSGATK
-243 AAQGGPKYLNS
+243 GGPKYLNS

-267 GLFHARAAI
+267 GLFHAREAI

-298 IDFAVAT
+298 VDFAVAT

-320 HAPEAVFCFD
+320 HAPEVIFCFD

-346 LPVLREGRQISY
+346 LPALREGWQASF
-358 LFLHEG
+358 LFLPEG

-370 VRKEGQEAFLARL
+370 VRKEGKDAFLARL
-383 KKAIPLPDY
+383 KAAIPLPEY
-392 LFDTL
+392 LFDNL
-397 SRQVDLGRLD
+397 MRQVDMNRLD

-420 SKMPI
+420 SKMPQ

-436 SELSHME
+436 AELSRMDV
-443 PGKLPVS
+443 GKLPVPS
-450 AGNPDQRTSSPRAF
+450 GGAEPASSF
-464 RPASSGPREP
+464 RPAMRASSGGPQEP
-474 PSVVR
+474 PSIVR
-479 LAIAMLLQRPELA
+479 RAIALMLQHPALA
-492 RNVHNEDALADL
+492 EKLSNESELADL
-504 DMPGISLL
+504 DLPGMPLFL
-512 VELLR
+512 ELYGML
-517 VVKAT
+517 KDSPT
-522 AEMNTA
+522 MNTA
-528 SIIENFSDSEHK
+528 AIIESFSDSEYQHHLSR
-540 QNLAKLAFWQHP
+540 LAVWDYP
-552 ALDQDLEA
+552 ALAENVEM
-560 EFSGVMSRLDEA
+560 EFSAVINRLRDA
-572 SARQK
+572 SSKQRA
-577 TERLL
+577 ERLL
-582 QKKNT
+582 RKQHAQ
-587 GELNQ
+587 GLNQ
-592 AEKDEL
+592 TEKDEL
-598 ARLLSLKRDNSRL
+598 ARLLSVKRDNSRL

>member
-12 ELLTRSDIVDVIDAR
+12 ELLTRSDIIDVIDAR

-46 KTPSFTVSAVKQ
+46 KTPSFTVSADKQ

-84 DAVEELAARAGLTVP
+84 EAVEELAARAGLTVP
-99 REAGAAFEK
+99 KEAGTAFEK
-108 DKDTGADLLEL
+108 EKDTGADLIEL

-140 VEYLKGRGITGE
+140 VDYLKGRGITGE

-172 LGKDENTREALA
+172 LGKDDATREALA

-223 IDDVQ
+223 IDK
-228 GRTNAADAAEDRTPE
+228 GE
-243 AAQGGPKYLNS
+243 PKYLNS

-267 GLFHARAAI
+267 GLFHARDAI

-320 HAPEAVFCFD
+320 HAPEVVFCFD

-346 LPVLREGRQISY
+346 LPVLREGRQISF
-358 LFLHEG
+358 LFLPEG

-370 VRKEGQEAFLARL
+370 VRKEGRDAFLARL
-383 KKAIPLPDY
+383 KKALPLPDY

-420 SKMPI
+420 SKMPA

-436 SELSHME
+436 AELSLMD
-443 PGKLPVS
+443 PDKLPVNV
-450 AGNPDQRTSSPRAF
+450 ANPDQSAPQRGF
-464 RPASSGPREP
+464 RPSGSGPREP

-479 LAIAMLLQRPELA
+479 LAIAMLLQQPELA
-492 RNVHNEDALADL
+492 RNVHNAGALAEL
-504 DMPGISLL
+504 DMPGIPLL
-512 VELLR
+512 LELLR
-517 VVKAT
+517 VVQGT
-522 AEMNTA
+522 SGLNTA

-552 ALDQDLEA
+552 ALEQDLET
-560 EFSGVMSRLDEA
+560 EFSGVMSRLEEA
-572 SARQK
+572 STRQK

-582 QKKNT
+582 QKKHT
-587 GELNQ
+587 GRLDQ

-598 ARLLSLKRDNSRL
+598 ARLLSLKRDNPRV

>member
-12 ELLTRSDIVDVIDAR
+12 ELLTRSDIVDVIDSY
-27 VPLRK
+27 VPLKK

-46 KTPSFTVSAVKQ
+46 KTPSFTVSVDKQ

-84 DAVEELAARAGLTVP
+84 EAVEDLATRAGLKVP
-99 REAGAAFEK
+99 KEAGVFSGP
-108 DKDTGADLLEL
+108 DKDNGADLLGL
-119 MREAAR
+119 LREAER
-125 FYRQQLREHPQAGRA
+125 FYRQQLREHPQAGRV

-152 IARDFD
+152 IAHEFG

-172 LGKDENTREALA
+172 LGKDDASCEALA
-184 RAGLVV
+184 RAGLAV
-190 KKDSG
+190 KKESG
-195 GYYDRFRDRVM
+195 GHYDRFRDRVM

-223 IDDVQ
+223 IDK
-228 GRTNAADAAEDRTPE
+228 GE
-243 AAQGGPKYLNS
+243 PKYLNS

-267 GLFHARAAI
+267 GLFHAREAI

-298 IDFAVAT
+298 VDFAVAT

-320 HAPEAVFCFD
+320 HAPEVIFCFD

-346 LPVLREGRQISY
+346 LPALREGWQASF
-358 LFLHEG
+358 LFLPEG

-370 VRKEGQEAFLARL
+370 VRKEGKDAFLARL
-383 KKAIPLPDY
+383 KTAIPLPEY
-392 LFDTL
+392 LFDNL
-397 SRQVDLGRLD
+397 MRQVDMNRMD

-420 SKMPI
+420 SKMPQ

-436 SELSHME
+436 AELSRMDV
-443 PGKLPVS
+443 GKLPVPS
-450 AGNPDQRTSSPRAF
+450 GNTEPANSF
-464 RPASSGPREP
+464 RPAMRGSYSGPQEP
-474 PSVVR
+474 PSIVR
-479 LAIAMLLQRPELA
+479 RAIALMLQHPALA
-492 RNVHNEDALADL
+492 EKLSNENELADL
-504 DMPGISLL
+504 DLPGMPLFL
-512 VELLR
+512 ELYGML
-517 VVKAT
+517 KNSPT
-522 AEMNTA
+522 MNTA
-528 SIIENFSDSEHK
+528 AIIESFSDSEH
-540 QNLAKLAFWQHP
+540 QHHLSRLAVWDYP
-552 ALDQDLEA
+552 ALAENVEM
-560 EFSGVMSRLDEA
+560 EFSGVINRLCDA
-572 SARQK
+572 SSKQRA
-577 TERLL
+577 ERLL
-582 QKKNT
+582 QKQHAQ
-587 GELNQ
+587 GLNQ
-592 AEKDEL
+592 TEKDEL
-598 ARLLSLKRDNSRL
+598 ARLLSVKRDNSRL

>member
-12 ELLTRSDIVDVIDAR
+12 ELLTRSDIVDVIDSY
-27 VPLRK
+27 VPLKK

-46 KTPSFTVSAVKQ
+46 KTPSFTVSVDKQ

-84 DAVEELAARAGLTVP
+84 EAVEDLASRAGLKVP
-99 REAGAAFEK
+99 REAGVFTGPEK
-108 DKDTGADLLEL
+108 DSGTDLLEI

-125 FYRQQLREHPQAGRA
+125 FYRLQLREHPQAGRA
-140 VEYLKGRGITGE
+140 VEYLKRRGITGE
-152 IARDFD
+152 IAHEFG

-172 LGKDENTREALA
+172 LGKDDATREALA
-184 RAGLVV
+184 RAGLAV

-213 GRIVA
+213 GRVVA

-223 IDDVQ
+223 IDK
-228 GRTNAADAAEDRTPE
+228 GE
-243 AAQGGPKYLNS
+243 PKYLNS

-267 GLFHARAAI
+267 GLFHAREAI

-290 VVALAQFG
+290 VVALSQFG
-298 IDFAVAT
+298 VDFAVAT

-320 HAPEAVFCFD
+320 HAPEVIFCFD

-346 LPVLREGRQISY
+346 LPALREGWQASF
-358 LFLHEG
+358 LFLPEG

-370 VRKEGQEAFLARL
+370 VRKEGRDAFLARL
-383 KKAIPLPDY
+383 KTAIPLPDY
-392 LFDTL
+392 LFDNL
-397 SRQVDLGRLD
+397 MRQVDMNRLD

-420 SKMPI
+420 SKMPQ

-436 SELSHME
+436 AELSRISVE
-443 PGKLPVS
+443 KLPLPAAAAAEPTGS
-450 AGNPDQRTSSPRAF
+450 F
-464 RPASSGPREP
+464 RPVASRARGPQEP
-474 PSVVR
+474 ASNVR
-479 LAIAMLLQRPELA
+479 RAIALLLQHPELMEKMSDEN
-492 RNVHNEDALADL
+492 RFADL
-504 DMPGISLL
+504 DLPGMPLFRALHQLLKNSPSL
-512 VELLR
+512 
-517 VVKAT
+517 
-522 AEMNTA
+522 NTA
-528 SIIENFSDSEHK
+528 AIIESFSDSEYKHH
-540 QNLAKLAFWQHP
+540 LSKLAVWDYP
-552 ALDQDLEA
+552 AVTENLEA
-560 EFSGVMSRLDEA
+560 EFHDILNRLSET
-572 SARQK
+572 SARQR

-582 QKKNT
+582 HKESAQ
-587 GELNQ
+587 GLDQ

-598 ARLLSLKRDNSRL
+598 ARLLSLKRDISRL